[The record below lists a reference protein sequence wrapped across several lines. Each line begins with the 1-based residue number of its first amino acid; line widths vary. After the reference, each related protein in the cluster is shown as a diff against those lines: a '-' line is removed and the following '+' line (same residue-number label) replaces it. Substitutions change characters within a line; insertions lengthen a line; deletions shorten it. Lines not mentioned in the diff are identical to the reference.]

1 MRTGYDA
8 AAHPALLAVL
18 SYRSAMANLAALGV
32 KVQHGKAANSDGVTE
47 VVYTLPRSTKV
58 EATFAFEGLTAR
70 MVKIFKK
77 EIQTGDALFD
87 EHVHITTETADE
99 TSALLDSTEL
109 RAIIEG
115 IVSEGGAV
123 EINGATVKVELK
135 DAASLDSEREGH
147 FIEALLR

>member
-1 MRTGYDA
+1 
-8 AAHPALLAVL
+8 
-18 SYRSAMANLAALGV
+18 MANLADLGV
-32 KVQHGKAANSDGVTE
+32 KVERGKAKDGITE
-47 VVYTLPRSTKV
+47 VRYVLPKSTKV
-58 EATFAFEGLTAR
+58 EATFAYEGLTER

-87 EHVHITTETADE
+87 EHVHIKTETPDE
-99 TSALLDSTEL
+99 TSALLDSIEL

-123 EINGATVKVELK
+123 EVDGATVKVELK
-135 DAASLDSEREGH
+135 DAASLDPERESH